1 MRVLLAGGGT
11 AGHINPAIAIAG
23 YIKSQKNDAQILFAG
38 TPNGMEANLVPKSG
52 YDFAPI
58 EVLGFKRSFSPSDI
72 KHNTKA
78 VMLLAKS
85 GARAKKIISDF
96 KPDIVVGTGGY
107 VSGPIVRQA
116 KKMGI
121 KTLIHEQNAFPGVTN
136 KLLAKDADAVCLAVA
151 EAKDLM
157 PADAKIY
164 ITGNPVRDSI
174 LQVDKE
180 TARKKLGLND
190 NMCILSFGGSL
201 GANTINKL
209 AADLIEWETTQ
220 TVGDINHIHGFGKH
234 GRVNF
239 PALLREKKIDLEKHP
254 QIKVHDYIYDMDL
267 CLAAA
272 DLVICRAG
280 AITLSELQATGKASI
295 LIPAPYVSENHQF
308 HNAMVL
314 QNHGAAVVIED
325 KNYDKEKMIE
335 VVKSFYNDRNKLIE
349 YGENAKSLAIL
360 DTTKRIY
367 DIICD
372 LLG

>member
-23 YIKSQKNDAQILFAG
+23 YIKSQNPQAQILFAG

-72 KHNTKA
+72 KHNVKA
-78 VMLLAKS
+78 VSLLAKS
-85 GARAKKIISDF
+85 GTRAKKIIADF
-96 KPDIVVGTGGY
+96 KPDIVIGTGGY

-136 KLLAKDADAVCLAVA
+136 KLLAKEADAVCLAVA
-151 EAKDLM
+151 EAQKFM
-157 PADAKIY
+157 PADANVY
-164 ITGNPVRDSI
+164 VTGNPVRDSI
-174 LQVDKE
+174 LQVDKQ
-180 TARKKLGLND
+180 TARQKLGLND

-201 GANTINKL
+201 GSNTINKL
-209 AADLIEWETTQ
+209 AADLIEWETTG
-220 TVGDINHIHGFGKH
+220 TKGDINHIHGFGKH

-239 PALLREKKIDLEKHP
+239 PALLRDKKIDLEKHP

-295 LIPAPYVSENHQF
+295 LIPAPFVSENHQY

-314 QNHGAAVVIED
+314 QNHGAAVVVED
-325 KNYDKEKMIE
+325 KNYDKDNMINI
-335 VVKSFYNDRNKLIE
+335 VKSFYDDKNKLAQ
-349 YGENAKSLAIL
+349 YGKNAKSLAIL

-367 DIICD
+367 DIICQ